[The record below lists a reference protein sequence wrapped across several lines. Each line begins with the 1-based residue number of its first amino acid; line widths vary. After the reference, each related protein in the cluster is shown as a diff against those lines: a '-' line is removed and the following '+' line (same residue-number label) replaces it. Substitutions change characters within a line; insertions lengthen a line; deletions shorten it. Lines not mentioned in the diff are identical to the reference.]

1 MTEFPPF
8 LPSYSTL
15 RLPAACWRLWSSTL
29 PLWRA
34 RRPRSWMQTP
44 GRHVIIGQR
53 HQPFSSLRHLH
64 FHHMKFHR
72 SSSRVLPKKEKLN
85 TTSVFSPFSY
95 VCRASTLSN
104 AVSSLSSTGMSFS
117 RMDEKEKQQA
127 LEEEQARLQALKVT
141 NFILFGQI
149 VSGSKQGR
157 VRAAAAE
164 RPAAA
169 GQVVTAV
176 SPFKR
181 LFKWHH
187 LIQFIRFRA
196 APARHS
202 HFFPHIQ

>member
-1 MTEFPPF
+1 
-8 LPSYSTL
+8 
-15 RLPAACWRLWSSTL
+15 
-29 PLWRA
+29 
-34 RRPRSWMQTP
+34 MQTP

-72 SSSRVLPKKEKLN
+72 SSSRVLPQKEKLN

-149 VSGSKQGR
+149 VSGSKRGR

-164 RPAAA
+164 RPAAAA

-181 LFKWHH
+181 LFKWYH

-196 APARHS
+196 APARHRAISS
-202 HFFPHIQ
+202 HIFSNASVVQQPSMNEISAGFFSYTYIYR

>member
-1 MTEFPPF
+1 
-8 LPSYSTL
+8 
-15 RLPAACWRLWSSTL
+15 
-29 PLWRA
+29 
-34 RRPRSWMQTP
+34 MQTP

-72 SSSRVLPKKEKLN
+72 SSSRVLPQKEKLN

-196 APARHS
+196 APARHRAISS
-202 HFFPHIQ
+202 HIFSNASVVQQPSMNEISAGFYFFIYIYS